1 MSYFSSEFECKLDAK
16 GRLVLPSRVKS
27 DLPED
32 SENKIVIKRG
42 FEPCL
47 TIYPYVEWMK
57 IFNKVAKL
65 NEFNPEDR
73 KFQRIFLRGNT
84 EIELD
89 KTGRFVI
96 PKSMLRYA
104 KLEKE
109 VLLIGLGK
117 RVEIW
122 NPEVYDEFLFGDQN
136 EYSLLAQKYLGNWED
151 NEEKDAEIV
160 EVTEKVEA
168 EAEAEDKE
176 ENKEE

>member
-47 TIYPYVEWMK
+47 TIYPYAEWMK

-104 KLEKE
+104 KLEKD

-151 NEEKDAEIV
+151 DDEEEVKEE
-160 EVTEKVEA
+160 EVTEEEKVEV
-168 EAEAEDKE
+168 DNQE
-176 ENKEE
+176 ENIEE